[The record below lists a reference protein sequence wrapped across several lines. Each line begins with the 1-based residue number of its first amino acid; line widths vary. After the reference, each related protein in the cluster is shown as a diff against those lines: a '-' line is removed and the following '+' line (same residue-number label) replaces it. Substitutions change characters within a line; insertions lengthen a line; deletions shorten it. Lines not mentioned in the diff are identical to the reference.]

1 MFSHKFSME
10 SVSILFVNN
19 IYYRA
24 LRISHAQTLNYYA
37 VLSSEIQPLPHQ
49 IEAVYN
55 KMLTHSP
62 LRFLLADDPGAG
74 KTIMTG
80 LYIQEL
86 LIRNALTSCIIIAP
100 GPLAEQWKD
109 ELASK
114 FHIHFGIFPDDFES
128 DSPFWIARLDTL
140 ARSKD
145 LQQQLFSLS
154 STWDL
159 AVIDEAHKL
168 SAHVAAN
175 ETHYTKR
182 FRLGQQLSAA
192 AKNFLLLTA
201 TPHNGIPQDYMQFI
215 SLLSE
220 NTASRH
226 FRRLLKENL
235 LTFDCSHLFPE
246 REAFTA
252 SYSLSPSEYAL
263 YNHVT
268 EYVREQFNL
277 AERLDTRHKYS
288 VGFAMTILQKR
299 LASSPEAIYQSLT
312 RRLEKLRKQLAESSR
327 NTRITGCYADDW
339 EDEDFAEDIDTPASY
354 VSASETLNELRT
366 EIRILNALV
375 SEAHNVRISSNDT
388 KWRELS
394 RILQTDSLISR
405 NGQTQK
411 LIIFT
416 EYRDTLNYLAD
427 KITSFTGRNDSVI
440 TIHGGLSRSE
450 RHAAESAFMHDPN
463 ARILIATDAAG
474 EGINLQCSHLMI
486 NYDLPWNPNRLEQRF
501 GRIHRIGQENICY
514 LWNLVAHNTR
524 EGSVFERLLLKLS
537 EESKA
542 LGGQVFDVLGKLSVD
557 GKPLHE
563 LILDA
568 VRGKDTPSLPESL
581 TAGLLNQR
589 SRNSSTLT
597 HAQVRDIK
605 NALAADSA
613 NRLHPQFIEA
623 FFLEAFRTLDGRL
636 FGRGK
641 GCYEIMRVPPEIRCM
656 DSRIRDHYRRICF
669 DRNISNAEVIL
680 QGHPLL
686 NALVSAILERYSDA
700 DTLTPDSE
708 NSTPEGR
715 KAVESAAMC
724 AVMRIE
730 RALGNTPVDVSREN
744 LGYDIESHTPEGAL
758 RFIEVKGRRKGAATV
773 TLTANEINSALQNP
787 SDSIL
792 ALVEVDGDNTHTQYL
807 QHSFTN
813 HPDDSAVSVTFSIAA
828 LVKNSVCVY
837 KIGTINGESAGC

>member
-10 SVSILFVNN
+10 SVLILFVNN

-49 IEAVYN
+49 IQAVYN
-55 KMLTHSP
+55 NMLTRSP

-80 LYIQEL
+80 LLIQEL
-86 LIRNALTSCIIIAP
+86 LVRNALTSCIIIAP
-100 GPLAEQWKD
+100 GPLAEQWQD

-128 DSPFWIARLDTL
+128 DSPFWIARLDTI

-263 YNHVT
+263 YEHVT
-268 EYVREQFNL
+268 EYVSTQFNL

-312 RRLEKLRKQLAESSR
+312 RRLDKLRKQLAESSPNAR
-327 NTRITGCYADDW
+327 LAGYYA
-339 EDEDFAEDIDTPASY
+339 EDFDDEEEQDIDTPASY
-354 VSASETLNELRT
+354 VSASGSISELQK
-366 EIRILNALV
+366 EIRTLNALV
-375 SEAHNVRISSNDT
+375 DEAHNVRISGQDT
-388 KWRELS
+388 KWQQLS
-394 RILQTDSLISR
+394 HILQTDSLISH

-427 KITSFTGRNDSVI
+427 KITSLTGRNDSVI
-440 TIHGGLSRSE
+440 TIHGELSRSE
-450 RHAAESAFMHDPN
+450 RHAAESTFMHDTN

-524 EGSVFERLLLKLS
+524 EGSVFERLLLKLN

-542 LGGQVFDVLGKLSVD
+542 LGGQVFDVLGKLSIN
-557 GKPLHE
+557 GQPLHE

-581 TAGLLNQR
+581 TAGLLDQR
-589 SRNSSTLT
+589 SKNSSTLT
-597 HAQVRDIK
+597 HAQVLTIK
-605 NALAADSA
+605 NALASDSA
-613 NRLHPQFIEA
+613 NRVHPKFIEA
-623 FFLEAFRTLDGRL
+623 FFLEAFRTLGGSL
-636 FGRGK
+636 FERGK
-641 GCYEIMRVPPEIRCM
+641 GCYEIMRVPPEIRRR
-656 DSRIRDHYRRICF
+656 DSRIREQYHRICF
-669 DRNISNAEVIL
+669 DRNITNAEIIL

-686 NALVSAILERYSDA
+686 NALVSAILERFSDA
-700 DTLTPDSE
+700 DTVDSE

-715 KAVESAAMC
+715 KAIESAAMC

-758 RFIEVKGRRKGAATV
+758 RLIEVKGRRKGAATV
-773 TLTANEINSALQNP
+773 TLTVNEIHSALQNP
-787 SDSIL
+787 SESIL

-813 HPDDSAVSVTFSIAA
+813 HPDDAAVSVTFSIAA
-828 LVKNSVCVY
+828 LVRNSVCVY
-837 KIGTINGESAGC
+837 TK

>member
-1 MFSHKFSME
+1 
-10 SVSILFVNN
+10 
-19 IYYRA
+19 
-24 LRISHAQTLNYYA
+24 
-37 VLSSEIQPLPHQ
+37 
-49 IEAVYN
+49 
-55 KMLTHSP
+55 
-62 LRFLLADDPGAG
+62 
-74 KTIMTG
+74 MTG
-80 LYIQEL
+80 LLIQEL
-86 LIRNALTSCIIIAP
+86 LVRNALTSCIIIAP
-100 GPLAEQWKD
+100 GPLAEQWQD

-128 DSPFWIARLDTL
+128 DSPFWIARLDTI

-263 YNHVT
+263 YEHVT
-268 EYVREQFNL
+268 EYVSTQFNL

-312 RRLEKLRKQLAESSR
+312 RRLDKLRKQLAESSPNAR
-327 NTRITGCYADDW
+327 LAGYYA
-339 EDEDFAEDIDTPASY
+339 EDFDDEEEQDIDTPASY
-354 VSASETLNELRT
+354 VSASGSISELQK
-366 EIRILNALV
+366 EIRTLNALV
-375 SEAHNVRISSNDT
+375 DEAHNVRISGQDT
-388 KWRELS
+388 KWQQLS
-394 RILQTDSLISR
+394 HILQTDSLISH

-427 KITSFTGRNDSVI
+427 KITSLTGRNDSVI
-440 TIHGGLSRSE
+440 TIHGELSRSE
-450 RHAAESAFMHDPN
+450 RHAAESTFMHDTN

-524 EGSVFERLLLKLS
+524 EGSVFERLLLKLN

-542 LGGQVFDVLGKLSVD
+542 LGGQVFDVLGKLSIN
-557 GKPLHE
+557 GQPLHE

-581 TAGLLNQR
+581 TAGLLDQR
-589 SRNSSTLT
+589 SKNSSTLT
-597 HAQVRDIK
+597 HAQVLTIK
-605 NALAADSA
+605 NALASDSA
-613 NRLHPQFIEA
+613 NRVHPKFIEA
-623 FFLEAFRTLDGRL
+623 FFLEAFRTLGGSL
-636 FGRGK
+636 FERGK
-641 GCYEIMRVPPEIRCM
+641 GCYEIMRVPPEIRRR
-656 DSRIRDHYRRICF
+656 DSRIREQYHRICF
-669 DRNISNAEVIL
+669 DRNITNAEIIL

-686 NALVSAILERYSDA
+686 NALVSAILERFSDA
-700 DTLTPDSE
+700 DTVDSE

-715 KAVESAAMC
+715 KAIESAAMC

-758 RFIEVKGRRKGAATV
+758 RLIEVKGRRKGAATV
-773 TLTANEINSALQNP
+773 TLTVNEIHSALQNP
-787 SDSIL
+787 SESIL

-813 HPDDSAVSVTFSIAA
+813 HPDDAAVSVTFSIAA
-828 LVKNSVCVY
+828 LVRNSVCVY
-837 KIGTINGESAGC
+837 TK